1 MLDKEKL
8 RAKREKEMAESV
20 NVWES
25 FLSSPD
31 VKKEEGKKAEPDKK
45 KK

>member
-8 RAKREKEMAESV
+8 REKREKEMEASV

-25 FLSSPD
+25 FLSQEEKAPEKEP
-31 VKKEEGKKAEPDKK
+31 KKEEKK
-45 KK
+45 